1 MEWRK
6 KDNEGAIATLV
17 LPYPRRCVLGLCRC
31 DPLGIGLGLSLMFSV
46 SAFAAPP
53 GTAQGDGS
61 VKFNTA
67 FIQGSDQPP
76 DLQEFLRSNSVLPGT
91 YRVDIYVN
99 RTLSGRRDI
108 TFSKNQASGLI
119 VYCFRNKLPIT
130 CKLSY

>member
-1 MEWRK
+1 M
-6 KDNEGAIATLV
+6 
-17 LPYPRRCVLGLCRC
+17 
-31 DPLGIGLGLSLMFSV
+31 GIGLGLSLMFSV